1 MLKLKYLFDNPELAK
16 VLVNYWEHDAESLE
30 LFQYFRISSNAI
42 YPFRSKGN
50 IHLLRFAP
58 IEEKDIDCVA
68 AELDF
73 IDYLKGYGIPVLE
86 AVPSKK
92 GKYLEQVETPW
103 GTYLSSVFKRVDGQ
117 QLGELPLTL
126 KMCRLQG
133 ISLANLHMASA
144 DYKPKHTCR
153 KSYLDCLENMATMLQ
168 GKPQEALARAELH
181 LLSKAFDLLE
191 KDNDSYGL
199 IHYDFE
205 LDNLFY
211 DKNQQKMSIIDFD
224 DAMYHW
230 YAQDVYLAL
239 RSIHEES
246 ETVDTDALESAFVTG
261 YESVRTMPA
270 AYASH
275 RELFERFANLYK
287 YCRILKATEER
298 CLEEPEWMVE
308 LRNHLSKLK
317 ARASMYFGRELME

>member
-1 MLKLKYLFDNPELAK
+1 MLKLKYLLDNPELAK
-16 VLVNYWEHDAESLE
+16 VLVKHWEHDAESLE

-42 YPFRSKGN
+42 YPFRAKGQ

-58 IEEKDIDCVA
+58 IEEKNAACVM

-86 AVPSKK
+86 AVPSKN

-117 QLGELPLTL
+117 QLGELPLTYEMC
-126 KMCRLQG
+126 KMQG
-133 ISLANLHMASA
+133 VSLANLHKASSA
-144 DYKPKHTCR
+144 YKPKHSCR
-153 KSYLDCLENMATMLQ
+153 LSYAECFTSMDSLLKGKS
-168 GKPQEALARAELH
+168 QEALARAELQ
-181 LLSKAFDLLE
+181 LLSESFEQLG
-191 KDNDSYGL
+191 KDCDSYGL

-224 DAMYHW
+224 DSMYHW

-239 RSIHEES
+239 KSIREES
-246 ETVDTDALESAFVTG
+246 DPIDSVELERAFLSG
-261 YESVRTMPA
+261 YESVRPMPE
-270 AYASH
+270 AYETH
-275 RELFERFANLYK
+275 RELFERFSNLYK
-287 YCRILKATEER
+287 YCRILKATEEP
-298 CLEEPEWMVE
+298 LVDEPEWMKE
-308 LRNHLSKLK
+308 LRVHLCK
-317 ARASMYFGRELME
+317 AKAKASVYFGRELME